1 MILIGRG
8 LDLEEKREQAEG
20 NREQEKLE
28 VGARAKAKGWNE
40 TWDRSLDQMICEEC
54 QRETEADM
62 VSQPKGPGP
71 VRF

>member
-1 MILIGRG
+1 MERKGTGR
-8 LDLEEKREQAEG
+8 REQGTGEAEA
-20 NREQEKLE
+20 
-28 VGARAKAKGWNE
+28 GARAKAEGGNE
-40 TWDRSLDQMICEEC
+40 TWDRSPDQMICEEC